1 MELDSILGYL
11 ESKTILVTGA
21 TGLLG
26 MVFVEKILRVQPNI
40 GKLYLLIRASDANS
54 ATHRMRNEI
63 IEKELFRVL
72 REKWGTD
79 FESFISKKVVAIS
92 GDVASAEL
100 GVKGFELRERM
111 CNEIQII
118 LHSAATVDFNDRYD
132 IALDVNTFGVLHVL
146 NFAKKCLKLEML
158 VHISTAYVGVGRIGL
173 IPEDSSPMDELRKE
187 ITKSDLKV
195 LERNMV
201 VDKLNELKAQN
212 ASEKVITNKMK
223 DLGVARSKLYGW
235 PTTYLFTKAMAEVYL
250 EQSKGNLPIT
260 IIRPTVV
267 TSTYKEPFP
276 GWHQGYRTVNSVI
289 GTFWKGTLT
298 CLPVD
303 PTAVIDLIPV
313 DMVAD
318 SIITAMVVNANKY
331 LENPG
336 MIYHVGTS
344 LRNPMKMSEFT
355 NFMFQY
361 CTKNPWL
368 YKDGSTIKVEKLKMF
383 TTMAAFR
390 SYMQIRYMLPL
401 EGLKFL
407 NKEFD
412 QYFKELYV
420 NYNWKITFAMRL
432 AELYRPFSLYKGT
445 FDDTNLEKL
454 QRIARENYRDAE
466 IFNFDPRC
474 IDWEDYMMRTH
485 IPGLKKHVMIKQSQS
500 RL

>member
-1 MELDSILGYL
+1 MSTPRISLWLAEEVVLQMWSAGGSL
-11 ESKTILVTGA
+11 EEGHHIGLTVLWFRSSSFGGSALTGPWLQGWRLV
-21 TGLLG
+21 
-26 MVFVEKILRVQPNI
+26 
-40 GKLYLLIRASDANS
+40 
-54 ATHRMRNEI
+54 
-63 IEKELFRVL
+63 
-72 REKWGTD
+72 
-79 FESFISKKVVAIS
+79 
-92 GDVASAEL
+92 
-100 GVKGFELRERM
+100 
-111 CNEIQII
+111 
-118 LHSAATVDFNDRYD
+118 
-132 IALDVNTFGVLHVL
+132 
-146 NFAKKCLKLEML
+146 
-158 VHISTAYVGVGRIGL
+158 AYVGVGRSGL
-173 IPEDSSPMDELRKE
+173 ILEDSSPMDELIKE

-195 LERNMV
+195 LERNMA

-289 GTFWKGTLT
+289 GTFWKGALT
-298 CLPVD
+298 CLPID
-303 PTAVIDLIPV
+303 PTAVMDLIPV

-344 LRNPMKMSEFT
+344 LRNPIKMSEFS

-368 YKDGSTIKVEKLKMF
+368 YKDGSPIKVEKLKMF

-420 NYNWKITFAMRL
+420 NYNRKITFAMGL
-432 AELYRPFSLYKGT
+432 AELYRPFSLYKAI

-474 IDWEDYMMRTH
+474 IDWEDYIMRTH
-485 IPGLKKHVMIKQSQS
+485 IPGLWKHVMIKQSQNQSQS